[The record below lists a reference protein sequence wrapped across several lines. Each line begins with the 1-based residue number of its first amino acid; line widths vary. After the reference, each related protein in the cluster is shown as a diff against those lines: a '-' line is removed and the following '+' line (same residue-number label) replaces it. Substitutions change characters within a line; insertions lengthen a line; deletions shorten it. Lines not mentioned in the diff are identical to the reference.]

1 LRLASQ
7 AGDARRHI
15 FAAMKLL
22 MTGWRN
28 GELGLACLRV
38 AALVLSIA
46 ASTTVLARE
55 PVGQRLTTSAPPKPL
70 SLHWIQ
76 RNREQELQDRVAVA
90 GHVAPHL
97 RWLSSALWLES
108 ARPGFSMDVD
118 PADAVIVLKYRFKF

>member
-1 LRLASQ
+1 
-7 AGDARRHI
+7 
-15 FAAMKLL
+15 MKLI
-22 MTGWRN
+22 MAGWRN

-55 PVGQRLTTSAPPKPL
+55 PVGQPLTTRSPVRSL

-76 RNREQELQDRVAVA
+76 HDREQELQDRVAVA

-97 RWLSSALWLES
+97 RWLSAALWLES

-118 PADAVIVLKYRFKF
+118 PTAEVVVLKYRFKF